1 MIEIPDIPEAYSLL
15 IDQIKT
21 VMVSINA
28 DDPYTTMNETDLL
41 LKTLNDDFKLLHG
54 LDELQK
60 RLDNFLLV
68 PANNRILRL
77 NSRIKQELETAIE
90 YYDTDIG
97 QDTRLLF
104 QNDLESDILEVMS
117 DIRSFLAL
125 LINTKLNDDILL

>member
-1 MIEIPDIPEAYSLL
+1 MPEIPEAYSLL

-41 LKTLNDDFKLLHG
+41 LKTLNQEFKKKND
-54 LDELQK
+54 LDQLQTK
-60 RLDNFLLV
+60 IDNFLLV

-97 QDTRLLF
+97 NDTRLF
-104 QNDLESDILEVMS
+104 YQENLEQDILEVIGE
-117 DIRSFLAL
+117 IRSFLAL
-125 LINTKLNDDILL
+125 IINNKLNDDILL

>member
-1 MIEIPDIPEAYSLL
+1 LIEIPDIPEAYSLL

>member
-1 MIEIPDIPEAYSLL
+1 MADVPEALSLL

-41 LKTLNDDFKLLHG
+41 LKTLVPEFKKTHD
-54 LDELQK
+54 LDKLQK
-60 RLDNFLLV
+60 KIDNFLLQ

-90 YYDTDIG
+90 YYDADIG
-97 QDTRLLF
+97 QDTRLLY
-104 QNDLESDILEVMS
+104 QNDLESDILEVMG
-117 DIRSFLAL
+117 DIRTFLAL